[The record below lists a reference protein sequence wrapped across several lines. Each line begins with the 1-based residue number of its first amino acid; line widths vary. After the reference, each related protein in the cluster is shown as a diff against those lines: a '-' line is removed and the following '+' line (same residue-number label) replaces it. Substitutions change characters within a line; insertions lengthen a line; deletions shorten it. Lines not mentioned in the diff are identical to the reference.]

1 MRLARRTRAKH
12 RMLRPTP
19 LLGRRAD
26 QEDALAT
33 LAPRLSGVRLAPF
46 RKLLMRTSRRVA
58 IDDLQT
64 DESCSDAHRSRSGRV
79 SRCATRRQ
87 RVTPLFELHWREA
100 DDHERHG

>member
-33 LAPRLSGVRLAPF
+33 LAPRLFGVRLAPF

-58 IDDLQT
+58 IDGLPA
-64 DESCSDAHRSRSGRV
+64 DESCSDAHRSRSGRCV
-79 SRCATRRQ
+79 AVRDEPAAGDSALRTSLA
-87 RVTPLFELHWREA
+87 
-100 DDHERHG
+100 